1 MTTTAEA
8 ETSSNAQISM
18 VDEQSTLLPDHD
30 TTVPCGDEDG
40 ETTEDETVSAEILLE
55 DCHAKYNPKCMFA
68 SENWGTGRASVGNE
82 ITSLLKNIVGS
93 GGLSLPAG
101 IAAFGNRWSAVIPSI
116 VVIFIMGIVNAYSFS
131 LLGRVCSVTKSK
143 TYGQAWHRTG
153 KVSRSPTARN
163 CLNSVLCA
171 SFFLSFFLRALH

>member
-1 MTTTAEA
+1 MTTTAA
-8 ETSSNAQISM
+8 TETSSNTQACI
-18 VDEQSTLLPDHD
+18 VDEQSKLLPDD
-30 TTVPCGDEDG
+30 ATTVPCGDEDG
-40 ETTEDETVSAEILLE
+40 ETTEDENVSAEILLE
-55 DCHAKYNPKCMFA
+55 DCHAKYNPKCMFE

-101 IAAFGNRWSAVIPSI
+101 IAAFGNRWSAIIPSI
-116 VVIFIMGIVNAYSFS
+116 VVIFILGIVNAYSFS

-153 KVSRSPTARN
+153 KVGCSSTARN
-163 CLNSVLCA
+163 LLFFFVCA
-171 SFFLSFFLRALH
+171 SFFLFFFLRALH